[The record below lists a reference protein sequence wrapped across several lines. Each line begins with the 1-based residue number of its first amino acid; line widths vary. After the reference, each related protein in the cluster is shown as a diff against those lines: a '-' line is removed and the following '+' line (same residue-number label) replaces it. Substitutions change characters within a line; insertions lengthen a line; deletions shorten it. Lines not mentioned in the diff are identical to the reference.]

1 MNIST
6 CKVFSHQAVR
16 FKFDKK
22 KSYKKSESYMCLYK
36 ARVTLIK

>member
-6 CKVFSHQAVR
+6 FKVFSHQAVR

-22 KSYKKSESYMCLYK
+22 SYKKSESYMS
-36 ARVTLIK
+36 V